1 MASIS
6 PRAAPPA
13 RARVH
18 PRRRRPRSRFVEVV
32 GRLGARLILQRALE
46 DEVTEYLGRGRYE
59 RTDAPAVHR
68 NGYEPTIVRTTSGPV
83 ELERPRLRNASQL
96 DFASRVVGKG
106 VARTRSDC

>member
-1 MASIS
+1 M
-6 PRAAPPA
+6 
-13 RARVH
+13 
-18 PRRRRPRSRFVEVV
+18 V